1 MPSELN
7 LLPISNEL
15 TSWAQPVRRIWDDPV
30 PLDAIVVDNLP
41 SLLPLSASEDFSQ
54 GLLPFLPG
62 LFDGGD
68 RRHDARPERKAPT
81 QAVGFGQKDGAGDEP
96 RAADGEGVA
105 ELKIQSVQ
113 QALFDDGARQA
124 VLDAQ
129 GRSQIRGA

>member
-1 MPSELN
+1 MLADVTADVPSELN

-62 LFDGGD
+62 LFDGGAVW
-68 RRHDARPERKAPT
+68 RRSAEQFSLAAAR
-81 QAVGFGQKDGAGDEP
+81 VAGN
-96 RAADGEGVA
+96 GVA
-105 ELKIQSVQ
+105 
-113 QALFDDGARQA
+113 R
-124 VLDAQ
+124 
-129 GRSQIRGA
+129 